1 MKGSKNKAMEEDDSM
16 TVGEASQQQT
26 EGVQNGIKC
35 RFLAHQRVEVMS
47 QAFLS
52 YLIFV
57 FPHMDVI
64 SPNLPGFAK

>member
-1 MKGSKNKAMEEDDSM
+1 MKGSKNKATDEDDSM
-16 TVGEASQQQT
+16 TVGEASQRQT
-26 EGVQNGIKC
+26 EGVQNGVKC
-35 RFLAHQRVEVMS
+35 HFLAHQKVEVMS
-47 QAFLS
+47 RAFLS